1 MAAIQLTQVYL
12 ATKLPP
18 NSQEPLFI
26 VQGSES
32 FIAIN
37 PLMLS
42 AVGPVYQQ
50 DGSLINVRQIYLT
63 GSLLPIYVT
72 ETYAFVKA
80 AIDAL

>member
-18 NSQEPLFI
+18 NPQEPLFI

-37 PLMLS
+37 PLTLS